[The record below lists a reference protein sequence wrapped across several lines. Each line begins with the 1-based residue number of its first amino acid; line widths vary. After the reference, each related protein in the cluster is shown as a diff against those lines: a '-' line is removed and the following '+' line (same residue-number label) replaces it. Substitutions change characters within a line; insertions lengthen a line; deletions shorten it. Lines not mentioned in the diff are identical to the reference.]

1 MSNTIIQLKSSSSLG
16 NVPNVL
22 YPGELAINYGDGKLY
37 YGNTSNQAIL
47 FDVITEPAG
56 LNQEIQFND
65 SGSFG
70 SSANL
75 KFNSSTK
82 TLTTH
87 DLIVSNNLTSI
98 TTNNIINV
106 SSSIFSQANLAFD
119 KANTDVTN
127 VNVIAGTY
135 GNATHFPIVTVT
147 ANGRIA
153 NISIT
158 QSSSSSALDPSDYF
172 PINNNW
178 GLITDTALS
187 VFGEL
192 LIPEYDCRIDP
203 ITPNG
208 YLLTKDFGYLT

>member
-1 MSNTIIQLKSSSSLG
+1 MPNTIIQLKSSSSSG

-22 YPGELAINYGDGKLY
+22 FPGELAINYGDGKLY
-37 YGNTSNQAIL
+37 YGNTSNQSVL

-106 SSSIFSQANLAFD
+106 SSSIFSQANLAFN
-119 KANTDVTN
+119 KANS
-127 VNVIAGTY
+127 
-135 GNATHFPIVTVT
+135 
-147 ANGRIA
+147 A
-153 NISIT
+153 NILA
-158 QSSSSSALDPSDYF
+158 QSAYDFANTFTSSDYF
-172 PINNNW
+172 PTSNTFGFVSESI
-178 GLITDTALS
+178 IALVS
-187 VFGEL
+187 DSDYVEGEFTGPL
-192 LIPEYDCRIDP
+192 YDCSSEP
-203 ITPNG
+203 ITPRG
-208 YLLTKDFGYLT
+208 FYLIKDFGYLT

>member
-22 YPGELAINYGDGKLY
+22 FPGELAINYGDGKLY
-37 YGNTSNQAIL
+37 YGNTSNQAVL
-47 FDVITEPAG
+47 FDTITEPAG

-65 SGSFG
+65 SGIFG

-158 QSSSSSALDPSDYF
+158 QSSSSDPSDYF

-178 GLITDTALS
+178 GLITDTSLS
-187 VFGEL
+187 AFGEL

>member
-22 YPGELAINYGDGKLY
+22 FPGELAINYGDGKLY
-37 YGNTSNQAIL
+37 YGNTSNQAVL

-65 SGSFG
+65 SGIFG

-172 PINNNW
+172 PSNNNW

>member
-87 DLIVSNNLTSI
+87 DLIVANTLMSI

-106 SSSIFSQANLAFD
+106 SSSIFSPANLAFT
-119 KANTDVTN
+119 KANS
-127 VNVIAGTY
+127 
-135 GNATHFPIVTVT
+135 
-147 ANGRIA
+147 A
-153 NISIT
+153 NILAQSAYDFANTIT
-158 QSSSSSALDPSDYF
+158 SSDYF
-172 PINNNW
+172 PTSNAFGFVSESI
-178 GLITDTALS
+178 IALVS
-187 VFGEL
+187 DSDYVEGEFTGPL
-192 LIPEYDCRIDP
+192 YDCSSEP
-203 ITPNG
+203 ITPRG
-208 YLLTKDFGYLT
+208 FYLIKDFGNLT

>member
-87 DLIVSNNLTSI
+87 DLIVANTLMSI

-106 SSSIFSQANLAFD
+106 SSSIFSQANLAFT
-119 KANTDVTN
+119 KANS
-127 VNVIAGTY
+127 
-135 GNATHFPIVTVT
+135 
-147 ANGRIA
+147 A
-153 NISIT
+153 NILA
-158 QSSSSSALDPSDYF
+158 QSAYDFANNFTSSDYF
-172 PINNNW
+172 PTSN
-178 GLITDTALS
+178 
-187 VFGEL
+187 VFGFVSESIIAL
-192 LIPEYDCRIDP
+192 VSDSDYVEGEFTGPLYDCSSEP
-203 ITPNG
+203 ITPRG
-208 YLLTKDFGYLT
+208 FYLIKDFGNLT

>member
-22 YPGELAINYGDGKLY
+22 FPGELAINYGDGKLY
-37 YGNTSNQAIL
+37 YGNTSNQAVL
-47 FDVITEPAG
+47 FDAITEPAG

-82 TLTTH
+82 SLTTH

-106 SSSIFSQANLAFD
+106 SSSIFSQANLAFT
-119 KANTDVTN
+119 KANS
-127 VNVIAGTY
+127 
-135 GNATHFPIVTVT
+135 
-147 ANGRIA
+147 A
-153 NISIT
+153 NILAQSAYDFANTIT
-158 QSSSSSALDPSDYF
+158 SSSDYF

-178 GLITDTALS
+178 GLITDTSLS
-187 VFGEL
+187 AFGEL